1 MILEEER
8 MTPKSTLLFPMKRW
22 LSLLGG
28 VAILM
33 GLYLSSLYNYL
44 LFHSLAEI
52 FSIVIACGVFMT
64 AWNSRELINNG
75 YLMLIGVAYL
85 FIGCLD
91 LIHTFAYAGMPI
103 FPGHGSNLATQFWIA
118 ARYVE
123 SLSLLIAP
131 FFLGRKLKAEFVFL
145 SYAFVT
151 LFVILSIFWWNIFPT
166 CYIEGTGLTSFKK
179 VSEYVI
185 SLILSASAVLLLR
198 RRKEFDRNILLWL
211 FWSIVFTIA
220 SEMAFTF
227 YVSVYGLSN
236 LIGHYFKIISFFL
249 IYKAIIAT
257 GLSKP
262 FDLLFRELKRSEGRY
277 RSLFDHMFNGFAD
290 HRALFD
296 KGGKPE
302 DYVFLEVNEAFERLT
317 GLNKEALI
325 GKKATEVI
333 PGIERDPA
341 DWIGIY
347 GKVATTGE
355 PVRFENFSEQLG
367 RWYSVSAYSPGR
379 GYFATVFED
388 ITERKQAEATLR
400 QSESRFRLLSGTAD
414 RLLKSPDPQGVVN
427 ELCRQVMEYLECHA
441 FFNFLVDERAGRLH
455 LNAYAGIPEEEARKI
470 EWLDY
475 GVAVCGCVARD
486 CRRIVA
492 EDIFNTPDIRTELV
506 KSYGMKSYACHPL
519 MAQGRLIGTLS
530 FGSKRRSRFS
540 PRDLDLMK
548 TVTDQ
553 VAVAM
558 ERIRLI
564 GQLQKS
570 RDTLEA
576 RVQERTA
583 ELERKNRDLQ
593 EFTFIASHDLQEPLR
608 KICTFGDMLL
618 KSVSASLDPRSLDF
632 LNRMQKAT
640 MRMRNLLGSLLSYSR
655 VTSKGGALSK
665 TLLSEAVEEALS
677 NLEIMIKERGAL
689 VEVGDLPVLEADGV
703 QMIQVFQNLIS
714 NALKYQSNGNRP
726 RVKIYASMIKKDR
739 LGKIFRIFVEDNGI
753 GFAEKHR
760 DRIFA
765 PFQRLHGK
773 DGYEGVGM
781 GLAICKKIVERH
793 GGKITAKSTP
803 GKGSVFII
811 ELPSKPGGRDGFTE

>member
-1 MILEEER
+1 
-8 MTPKSTLLFPMKRW
+8 MKRW

-290 HRALFD
+290 HRALLD

-519 MAQGRLIGTLS
+519 LAQGRLIGTLS

-564 GQLQKS
+564 GQLQES